1 MKFLHT
7 GNFLRYNFDAFLR
20 PRIFWLEIRTNSK
33 GGVGAL
39 KLRNCHR
46 GNVAEPDLWDLW
58 AALELGACGCT
69 YPHYTT
75 GVKEMGGKCPT
86 KNPKGFLGSIA
97 NLRRVL
103 NAKSKH
109 FLGI

>member
-7 GNFLRYNFDAFLR
+7 GNFLRYTFDAFLR

-58 AALELGACGCT
+58 PALELGACGCT
-69 YPHYTT
+69 FPHYTT
-75 GVKEMGGKCPT
+75 GVKEMGEMFNK
-86 KNPKGFLGSIA
+86 KPK
-97 NLRRVL
+97 RVFGINSQL
-103 NAKSKH
+103 EKGVKAKGKH
-109 FLGI
+109 FLGK

>member
-1 MKFLHT
+1 M
-7 GNFLRYNFDAFLR
+7 R

-58 AALELGACGCT
+58 AALELGPAAAHILIIQRVSKKWGEMFNKKNQKGFGINSQLEK
-69 YPHYTT
+69 
-75 GVKEMGGKCPT
+75 GVKA
-86 KNPKGFLGSIA
+86 KG
-97 NLRRVL
+97 
-103 NAKSKH
+103 KH
-109 FLGI
+109 FLGK

>member
-7 GNFLRYNFDAFLR
+7 GNFLWYNFDAFLR

-58 AALELGACGCT
+58 AALESGGLRLHISSLYNGCQRNGGEMSNKK
-69 YPHYTT
+69 PKRVFGINSQLEK
-75 GVKEMGGKCPT
+75 GVKA
-86 KNPKGFLGSIA
+86 KG
-97 NLRRVL
+97 
-103 NAKSKH
+103 KH
-109 FLGI
+109 FLGK